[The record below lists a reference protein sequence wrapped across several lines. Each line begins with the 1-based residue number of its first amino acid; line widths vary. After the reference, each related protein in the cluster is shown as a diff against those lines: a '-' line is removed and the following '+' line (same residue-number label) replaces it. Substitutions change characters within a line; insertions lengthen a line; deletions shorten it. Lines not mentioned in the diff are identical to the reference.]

1 MKINYKYTTIILTL
15 ALIVTYS
22 WHWNDIFF
30 HKNNEMKMGMEMN
43 SMHKMPGG
51 GMMNMSDMQGEGMQK
66 DMSMDSMMTDMLAN
80 MKGKTG
86 TELEKTFLQDMIIH
100 HQGAVDMSTALLKD
114 KSVRPELAKF
124 ANDIISAQTS
134 EISMQK
140 KWLKD
145 WFNINK

>member
-22 WHWNDIFF
+22 WHWNDILF
-30 HKNNEMKMGMEMN
+30 HKNNEMKMGIGMN
-43 SMHKMPGG
+43 SMHKMQGG

-66 DMSMDSMMTDMLAN
+66 DMNMNSMMTDMLAN
-80 MKGKTG
+80 MKSKTG
-86 TELEKTFLQDMIIH
+86 TELEKIFLQDMIIH
-100 HQGAVDMSTALLKD
+100 HQGAVDMSIELLKD

-124 ANDIISAQTS
+124 ASDIISAQTS

-145 WFNINK
+145 WFNVNK

>member
-1 MKINYKYTTIILTL
+1 MKINYKYITIILAL

-30 HKNNEMKMGMEMN
+30 HKNNEMKMDMGMN
-43 SMHKMPGG
+43 SMHKMQGG
-51 GMMNMSDMQGEGMQK
+51 GMMNMSDMQSNSMQK
-66 DMSMDSMMTDMLAN
+66 DMSMDSMMADMLAN

-145 WFNINK
+145 WFNVNK